1 MSEQKKSRRQVL
13 EEFVARKPDD
23 AFSRY
28 GLALECLN
36 GGDAS
41 AADQHFRALIERNG
55 EYVPAYLMYAQ
66 LLVRE
71 SRSDTQ
77 RRRARTVGDGSV
89 AGGDWL
95 VRRTSAL
102 TIVRVVP
109 LDYLVQSGSK
119 TAALQVVWYHRCG
132 TSCGLNA
139 FRCFR

>member
-71 SRSDTQ
+71 SR
-77 RRRARTVGDGSV
+77 GEEIPP
-89 AGGDWL
+89 
-95 VRRTSAL
+95 
-102 TIVRVVP
+102 TIVEGCLCILAATRPPHSKLSGIIVVGP
-109 LDYLVQSGSK
+109 H
-119 TAALQVVWYHRCG
+119 AA
-132 TSCGLNA
+132 
-139 FRCFR
+139 